1 VVIVRRDGTH
11 ATGVRALAM
20 VARCTP
26 LLFPLW
32 APLAFVASFTK
43 GGETSANA

>member
-1 VVIVRRDGTH
+1 VRRDGTH

-20 VARCTP
+20 LARCIP

-32 APLAFVASFTK
+32 APFAFVASFTK
-43 GGETSANA
+43 GGEASAGA